1 MDKWTGGHSEFIEGW
16 CLSQIVKMT
25 LDWIFVEQCFPNNHT
40 ENAQSV
46 FSLYITFFFL
56 LFPRHGASSVFPK
69 WLFPFS

>member
-25 LDWIFVEQCFPNNHT
+25 LDWIFVEQCFPTNHT
-40 ENAQSV
+40 ENTQSV
-46 FSLYITFFFL
+46 FSHYIS
-56 LFPRHGASSVFPK
+56 PPIHGASSVFLK